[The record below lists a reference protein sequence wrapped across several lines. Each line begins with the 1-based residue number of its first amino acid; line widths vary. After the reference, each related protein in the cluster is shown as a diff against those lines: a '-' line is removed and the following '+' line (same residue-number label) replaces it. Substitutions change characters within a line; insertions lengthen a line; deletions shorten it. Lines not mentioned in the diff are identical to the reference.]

1 MNIENIAL
9 QTELS
14 YPIPEIPDH
23 KEYFE
28 YRQLLER
35 IDEILK
41 QSGLDLEFAADHLEQ
56 VIKQREADGETKEL
70 SGKQIARLTRYAVQA
85 YRCTMAGI
93 LTGKSYRE
101 FSIILA
107 ESPLLQKF
115 CTIARIDGTLRVP
128 TKSTLQRFAKFCD
141 EKFIRKQIAQLNHYA
156 SHDSNPLGFRD
167 LFNTEDI
174 FVDGTCLKAKIHFPV
189 DWVLMK
195 DCMLTIVMAIL
206 VIRKHGLKY
215 RIKAPERFISEMNAL
230 CMSMTSSSRN
240 RCGKKEQKKVF
251 RKLKKMA
258 LVIQKHGRKYAD
270 LLTAK
275 REEKTDLSEAE
286 ASCILTRI
294 NKMLDTLP
302 VAIEQANSRVISG
315 KLIAN
320 KDKLLSVYHEDVNV
334 IKRGKAGGQVEF
346 GNTLFIAE
354 QSDGIIIDWQ
364 LYKTDIKE
372 VQATKESVLRMTEEF
387 EYEISS
393 LTGDRGCQSMSNDK
407 LLTRKKIYNGLCPRN
422 PYEFAER
429 MQDDKF
435 QKLQKRRAQTEGR
448 IGIFKNIILDGS
460 LQEKNFE
467 CKQEKVAWAVLVHN
481 LWCMARL
488 PVKEAEA

>member
-28 YRQLLER
+28 YRCLLER

-41 QSGLDLEFAADHLEQ
+41 QSGLDLEFAADHLEK
-56 VIKQREADGETKEL
+56 VISQREEDGKTKEL
-70 SGKQIARLTRYAVQA
+70 SGKQIDRLTRYAVQA
-85 YRCTMAGI
+85 YRCTMTGI
-93 LTGKSYRE
+93 LLDRSYRE
-101 FSIILA
+101 LSVILA
-107 ESPLLQKF
+107 ESHLLQKF
-115 CTIARIDGTLRVP
+115 CTIARIDGTLKIP

-156 SHDSNPLGFRD
+156 AQDSNPFGFRD
-167 LFNTEDI
+167 PFNTEDI

-195 DCMLTIVMAIL
+195 DCMLTIIQAIL

-215 RIKAPERFISEMNAL
+215 RIKAPEVFISEMNAL

-240 RCGKKEQKKVF
+240 RRGKKEQKKVF

-258 LVIQKHGRKYAD
+258 VVIQNHGRKYAA

-286 ASCILTRI
+286 ANCILTRI

-302 VAIEQANSRVISG
+302 VAIEQANSRIISG

-320 KDKLLSVYHEDVNV
+320 EDKLLSVYHENVNV

-346 GNTLFIAE
+346 GNTLFLAE
-354 QSDGIIIDWQ
+354 QGDGIIIDWQ
-364 LYKTDIKE
+364 LYRTDIKE
-372 VQATKESVLRMTEEF
+372 VQATKESVIRMTEEF
-387 EYEISS
+387 EYEINSV
-393 LTGDRGCQSMSNDK
+393 TGDRGCQSKSNDK
-407 LLTRKKIYNGLCPRN
+407 FLAKKHIYNGLCPRN
-422 PYEFAER
+422 PQEFVER
-429 MQDDKF
+429 MQDDRF
-435 QKLQKRRAQTEGR
+435 RKLQKRRAQTEGR
-448 IGIFKNIILDGS
+448 IGILKNIILDGS
-460 LQEKNFE
+460 LYEKDFE
-467 CKQEKVAWAVLVHN
+467 GKQEKVTWAVLVHN

-488 PVKEAEA
+488 PVKEAEV

>member
-28 YRQLLER
+28 YRCLLER
-35 IDEILK
+35 IDQILK
-41 QSGLDLEFAADHLEQ
+41 RGGLDLDFAADYLEK
-56 VIKQREADGETKEL
+56 VISQRKADGETKEL
-70 SGKQIARLTRYAVQA
+70 SGKQIDYLTRYAVQA

-107 ESPLLQKF
+107 ESSLLQQF
-115 CTIARIDGTLRVP
+115 CTISRIDGTLRVP
-128 TKSTLQRFAKFCD
+128 TKSTLQRFAKSCD

-156 SHDSNPLGFRD
+156 AHASNPLDFRNP
-167 LFNTEDI
+167 FSTEDI
-174 FVDGTCLKAKIHFPV
+174 FVDATCLKAKIHFPV

-195 DCMLTIVMAIL
+195 DCMLTIIQAIL

-215 RIKAPERFISEMNAL
+215 RIKAPEIFISEMNAL

-240 RCGKKEQKKVF
+240 RRGKKEQKKVF
-251 RKLKKMA
+251 RKLKKLA
-258 LVIQKHGRKYAD
+258 AVIRQHGQRYAD
-270 LLTAK
+270 FLIAE

-286 ASCILTRI
+286 ANCILKRI

-302 VAIEQANSRVISG
+302 VAIEQANSRVVSG

-320 KDKLLSVYHEDVNV
+320 EDKLISVYHEDVNV

-372 VQATKESVLRMTEEF
+372 VQATKESVIRMTEEF
-387 EYEISS
+387 EYEVNSI
-393 LTGDRGCQSMSNDK
+393 TGDRGCYSKSNDK
-407 LLTRKKIYNGLCPRN
+407 FLAEKDIYSGLCPRN
-422 PYEFAER
+422 PQEFAER

-460 LQEKNFE
+460 LYEKNFE
-467 CKQEKVAWAVLVHN
+467 CKQEKVNWAVLVHN

-488 PVKEAEA
+488 PVKETET